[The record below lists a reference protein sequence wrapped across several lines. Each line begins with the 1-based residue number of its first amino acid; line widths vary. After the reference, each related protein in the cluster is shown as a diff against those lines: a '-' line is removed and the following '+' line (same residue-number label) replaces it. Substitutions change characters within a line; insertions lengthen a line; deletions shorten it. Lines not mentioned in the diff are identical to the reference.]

1 MLKLEIDKRWPRCQ
15 FLDEVKKNLS
25 PGAEFLAKFNV

>member
-1 MLKLEIDKRWPRCQ
+1 MLKYETDKRWPRCQ